1 MFRVNVEAEQSWAMH
16 YLGTPPEQFKYTLE
30 DAEKDEWYRFS
41 TCIGNAAI
49 TEDSLERESVLDRQ
63 IKLRNP

>member
-49 TEDSLERESVLDRQ
+49 TEDSCKREFV
-63 IKLRNP
+63 